1 MISLDTLRQTVE
13 SSDTKSGLIFDLI
26 VQALIVM
33 SLIVFSI
40 ETIPNMDH
48 TVVDLLGVLEL
59 AIVAIFSI
67 EYLLRILVSQDKK
80 RFIFS
85 MWGVIDLLAILPFYL
100 FFLGLEFDLVMLR
113 AFRLIRLTRLL
124 KLARYNKAMARLG
137 LAMKIA
143 REDLLVSLGATCIML
158 FVASF
163 GIYQFENSV
172 QPEKFGSVFDSLWWA
187 LSTLTTVGY
196 GDVYP
201 MTLGGKVFTGLVL
214 MIGLGIV
221 ALPAGIIA
229 SSLTEARERQ
239 KAIVDPLVRIPP
251 N

>member
-1 MISLDTLRQTVE
+1 
-13 SSDTKSGLIFDLI
+13 
-26 VQALIVM
+26 
-33 SLIVFSI
+33 
-40 ETIPNMDH
+40 
-48 TVVDLLGVLEL
+48 
-59 AIVAIFSI
+59 
-67 EYLLRILVSQDKK
+67 
-80 RFIFS
+80 
-85 MWGVIDLLAILPFYL
+85 
-100 FFLGLEFDLVMLR
+100 MLR

-239 KAIVDPLVRIPP
+239 KSIVDPLVRIPP

>member
-1 MISLDTLRQTVE
+1 
-13 SSDTKSGLIFDLI
+13 
-26 VQALIVM
+26 
-33 SLIVFSI
+33 
-40 ETIPNMDH
+40 
-48 TVVDLLGVLEL
+48 
-59 AIVAIFSI
+59 
-67 EYLLRILVSQDKK
+67 
-80 RFIFS
+80 
-85 MWGVIDLLAILPFYL
+85 
-100 FFLGLEFDLVMLR
+100 
-113 AFRLIRLTRLL
+113 
-124 KLARYNKAMARLG
+124 
-137 LAMKIA
+137 
-143 REDLLVSLGATCIML
+143 ML

-172 QPEKFGSVFDSLWWA
+172 QPDRFGSVFDSLWWA

-239 KAIVDPLVRIPP
+239 KSIVDPLVRIPP

>member
-1 MISLDTLRQTVE
+1 MISLNTLRQTVE

-172 QPEKFGSVFDSLWWA
+172 QPDRFGSVFDSLWWA

-239 KAIVDPLVRIPP
+239 KSIVDPLVRIPP

>member
-1 MISLDTLRQTVE
+1 
-13 SSDTKSGLIFDLI
+13 
-26 VQALIVM
+26 
-33 SLIVFSI
+33 
-40 ETIPNMDH
+40 MDH

-85 MWGVIDLLAILPFYL
+85 MWGVIDLLAILPFYF

-239 KAIVDPLVRIPP
+239 KSIVDPLVRIPP